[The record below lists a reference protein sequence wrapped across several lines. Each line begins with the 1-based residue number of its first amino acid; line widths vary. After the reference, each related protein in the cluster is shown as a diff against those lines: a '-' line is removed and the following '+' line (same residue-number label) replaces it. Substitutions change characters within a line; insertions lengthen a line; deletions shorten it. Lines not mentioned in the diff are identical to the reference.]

1 MTPGL
6 KASAILRRVEEF
18 LDRARS
24 TATPPQRTPQE
35 LSRRNF
41 LQLGALAGAASLTG
55 ARPVRTAR
63 AEVPAQGEG
72 TEATVAGL
80 QPAMSARQLT
90 SVSPTTFQFTATAS
104 FDLETTDPL
113 SV

>member
-63 AEVPAQGEG
+63 AEISPQGDL
-72 TEATVAGL
+72 TPPTVADL
-80 QPAMSARQLT
+80 QAAMTAGQVTAFSLAKPYLT
-90 SVSPTTFQFTATAS
+90 RISTPDTQGPKV
-104 FDLETTDPL
+104 
-113 SV
+113 